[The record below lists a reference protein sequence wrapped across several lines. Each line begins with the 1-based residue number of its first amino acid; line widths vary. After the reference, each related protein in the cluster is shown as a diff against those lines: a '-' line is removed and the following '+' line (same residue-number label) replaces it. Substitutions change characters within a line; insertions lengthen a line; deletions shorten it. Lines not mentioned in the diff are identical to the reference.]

1 MFGRRYDAKTLEN
14 WGAINMV
21 VPELNLLA
29 TAIAFSKQLSN
40 GPTKALKEIKK
51 IANNTVMYGSKKADI
66 NMQESIETVL
76 RSSDAKVGIDF
87 LAGIEKKLNFKG
99 S

>member
-1 MFGRRYDAKTLEN
+1 
-14 WGAINMV
+14 MV
-21 VPELNLLA
+21 VPELNLLT

-40 GPTKALKEIKK
+40 GPTNALIEIKK

-66 NMQESIETVL
+66 KMQESIETVL
-76 RSSDAKVGIDF
+76 RSSDAKVGINF
-87 LAGIEKKLNFKG
+87 LAGTEKKINFKG